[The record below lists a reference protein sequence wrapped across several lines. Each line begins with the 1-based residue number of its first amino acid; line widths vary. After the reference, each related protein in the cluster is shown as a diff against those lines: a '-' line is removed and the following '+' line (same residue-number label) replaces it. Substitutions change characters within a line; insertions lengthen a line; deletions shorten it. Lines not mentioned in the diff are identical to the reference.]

1 MTVLDTSGVVDLLT
15 EGPAAPMVGEML
27 AAERELAA
35 PDVLVFETL
44 ATIRRNALKGSLP
57 PARAAAAVEDM
68 AEMPV
73 HLFPSL
79 PLRFRAWEL
88 RENLS
93 TADALFVSL
102 AERLGEPLATKDRSL
117 TKALSSLGLVSVIA
131 LPSG

>member
-1 MTVLDTSGVVDLLT
+1 MTVIDTSGVVDLLT

-27 AAERELAA
+27 AEEREMAA

-44 ATIRRNALKGSLP
+44 AAIRRSALKGSLP
-57 PARAAAAVEDM
+57 TGRASAAVEDM

-73 HLFPSL
+73 HLFASL
-79 PLRFRAWEL
+79 PLCSRAWEL
-88 RENLS
+88 RENLT

-102 AERLGEPLATKDRSL
+102 AERLGEPLATKDGSL
-117 TKALSSLGLVSVIA
+117 AKAVSSLGLVSVIS